1 MPMIR
6 YALCSLLLCAA
17 LGQGCA
23 GARGVAGAE
32 PAPQRAGGESVSHDG
47 FTALLREHVDEA
59 GRVDYES
66 LREDEAALEA
76 YIADLARVDLETMER
91 SAQLATLLNAYN
103 AFTLKLLLEHEGVE
117 SIRDIPRDRRWKDR
131 RWRVGGRLV
140 SLDELEHEWI
150 RTEFAEARIHF
161 ALVCAAESCPPLRRE
176 AYLGD
181 DLDAQL
187 EEQAALVHAGERWFR
202 YDAERNVLWLTSLYR
217 WYAEDFQEADGSVV
231 EFAARYSPPLR
242 AALDRGERPRVRWMA
257 YDWSL
262 NNSIE

>member
-1 MPMIR
+1 MLMIR
-6 YALCSLLLCAA
+6 CALCSLLLCAFSA
-17 LGQGCA
+17 QGCA
-23 GARGVAGAE
+23 GARGVAGGDPAPRRADAE
-32 PAPQRAGGESVSHDG
+32 PISHEG

-59 GRVDYES
+59 GRVDYGS

-76 YIADLARVDLETMER
+76 YIADLARVELEAMDR

-150 RTEFAEARIHF
+150 RRDFAEARIHF

-176 AYLGD
+176 AYLGAS
-181 DLDAQL
+181 LEAQL
-187 EEQAALVHAGERWFR
+187 EEQAELVHAGERWFR

-217 WYAEDFQEADGSVV
+217 WYAEDFEEEDGGVV
-231 EFAARYSPPLR
+231 GFAARYSPALR
-242 AALDRGERPRVRWMA
+242 AALDRGERPRVQWMA

-262 NNSIE
+262 NTSIE